1 MLMRLK
7 LLFRSVFAFLLM
19 GLVVLASYS
28 TAVARM
34 GSGTSSGSRGSF
46 TYSPPPSTSTAPY
59 AAQPMQRSFTPQAP
73 SPSYAPSYAQPAYGG
88 GGLFG
93 GAGGFGTGLL
103 GGLLGA
109 GLVGMMFGHGFTGGI
124 GGGMSFFGLLFQIVL
139 LYFVVKF
146 VLGFFMRRAAPAGF
160 APDMGVSSGPTVV
173 PPSRPSI
180 RQVNIG
186 PEDFAAFEQRLYASQ
201 EAYSREDLEGLRRLA
216 TPEMVAYFAEDLAS
230 NAGRGTVNRVS
241 QVKLL
246 QGDLSEAWGEGAV
259 DYATVAMRFS
269 LIDATYERGTDRVVS
284 GDAMH
289 PQQVTEIW
297 TFRRD
302 GSGPWM
308 ISAIQQTG

>member
-1 MLMRLK
+1 MRLK
-7 LLFRSVFAFLLM
+7 SFTRPLLALLM
-19 GLVVLASYS
+19 MGLMAVATYS
-28 TAVARM
+28 TADARV

-46 TYSPPPSTSTAPY
+46 TYSPPPSTPTAPY
-59 AAQPMQRSFTPQAP
+59 SVQPMQRSYTPQ
-73 SPSYAPSYAQPAYGG
+73 SPTPNYAPSYAQPAFGG

-109 GLVGMMFGHGFTGGI
+109 GLVGMMFGHGFMGGI
-124 GGGMSFFGLLFQIVL
+124 GGGMSIFGLLFQGVL
-139 LYFVVKF
+139 IYFAIKF
-146 VLGFFMRRAAPAGF
+146 VLGLFARRSAFAGLG
-160 APDMGVSSGPTVV
+160 AGMGASSGPSVV
-173 PPSRPSI
+173 PPSRPAI

-216 TPEMVAYFAEDLAS
+216 TPEMVAYFAEDLAR
-230 NAGRGTVNRVS
+230 NAGHGTVNRVS

-246 QGDLSEAWGEGAV
+246 QGDLSEAWGEGAAE
-259 DYATVAMRFS
+259 YATVAMRFS
-269 LIDATYERGTDRVVS
+269 LIDATYERGTDRIVS
-284 GDAMH
+284 GDAVN
-289 PQQVTEIW
+289 PQQVTELW

>member
-1 MLMRLK
+1 MRLK
-7 LLFRSVFAFLLM
+7 SFTRSALALLLIGLM
-19 GLVVLASYS
+19 ALATYS
-28 TAVARM
+28 TADARI

-46 TYSPPPSTSTAPY
+46 TYSPPPSTPTAPY
-59 AAQPMQRSFTPQAP
+59 AVQPMQRSYTPQAP
-73 SPSYAPSYAQPAYGG
+73 SPSYSPSYGQPAYGG
-88 GGLFG
+88 GGFFG

-109 GLVGMMFGHGFTGGI
+109 GLVGMMFGHGFMGGM
-124 GGGMSFFGLLFQIVL
+124 GGGMSFLGLLFQIVL
-139 LYFVVKF
+139 IYFVVKF
-146 VLGFFMRRAAPAGF
+146 VLGFFMRRTAPAGLMSG
-160 APDMGVSSGPTVV
+160 MGMASGPSVV
-173 PPSRPSI
+173 PPSRPAI

-186 PEDFAAFEQRLYASQ
+186 PDDFAAFEQRLYASQ
-201 EAYSREDLEGLRRLA
+201 EAYSREDLEALRRLA
-216 TPEMVAYFAEDLAS
+216 TPEMVAYFAEDLAH
-230 NAGRGTVNRVS
+230 NAGHGTVNRVS

-269 LIDATYERGTDRVVS
+269 LIDATYERGTDRVVA
-284 GDAMH
+284 GDPMH
-289 PQQVTEIW
+289 LQQVTEIW

>member
-1 MLMRLK
+1 MRLK
-7 LLFRSVFAFLLM
+7 LLFRPVLALLFM
-19 GLVVLASYS
+19 GLMVLASIS
-28 TAVARM
+28 TADARI

-46 TYSPPPSTSTAPY
+46 TYSPPPSTPTAPY
-59 AAQPMQRSFTPQAP
+59 AVQPMQRSFTPQAP
-73 SPSYAPSYAQPAYGG
+73 SPSYAPSYGQPAYGG

-109 GLVGMMFGHGFTGGI
+109 GLVGMMFGHGFMGGI

-146 VLGFFMRRAAPAGF
+146 VLGIFMRRTAPAGF
-160 APDMGVSSGPTVV
+160 APDMGASSGPSVV

-186 PEDFAAFEQRLYASQ
+186 PEDFTAFEQRLYASQ

-216 TPEMVAYFAEDLAS
+216 TPEMVAYFAEDLAR
-230 NAGRGTVNRVS
+230 NAGHGTVNRVS

-284 GDAMH
+284 GDPMH

>member
-1 MLMRLK
+1 MRLK
-7 LLFRSVFAFLLM
+7 LLFRPVLALLFM
-19 GLVVLASYS
+19 GLMVLASIS
-28 TAVARM
+28 TADARI

-46 TYSPPPSTSTAPY
+46 TYSPPPSTPTAPY
-59 AAQPMQRSFTPQAP
+59 AVQPMQRSFTPQAP
-73 SPSYAPSYAQPAYGG
+73 SPSYAPSYGQPAYGG

-109 GLVGMMFGHGFTGGI
+109 GLVGMMFGHGFMGGI

-146 VLGFFMRRAAPAGF
+146 VLGIFMRRTAPVGF
-160 APDMGVSSGPTVV
+160 APDMGASSGPSVV

-186 PEDFAAFEQRLYASQ
+186 PDDFAAFEQRLYASQ

-216 TPEMVAYFAEDLAS
+216 TPEMVAYFAEDLAR
-230 NAGRGTVNRVS
+230 NAGHGTVNRVS

-284 GDAMH
+284 GDPMH

>member
-1 MLMRLK
+1 MRLK
-7 LLFRSVFAFLLM
+7 LLFRPVLALLFM
-19 GLVVLASYS
+19 GLMVLASIS
-28 TAVARM
+28 TADARI

-46 TYSPPPSTSTAPY
+46 TYSPPPSTPTAPY
-59 AAQPMQRSFTPQAP
+59 AVQPMQRSFTPQAP
-73 SPSYAPSYAQPAYGG
+73 SPSYAPSYGQPAYGG

-109 GLVGMMFGHGFTGGI
+109 GLVGMMFGHGFMGGI

-146 VLGFFMRRAAPAGF
+146 VLGIFMRRTAPAGF
-160 APDMGVSSGPTVV
+160 APDMGASSGPSAV

-216 TPEMVAYFAEDLAS
+216 TPEMVAYFAEDLAR
-230 NAGRGTVNRVS
+230 NAGHGTVNRVS
-241 QVKLL
+241 PVKLL

-284 GDAMH
+284 GDPMH